1 MAPPNGSHDRR
12 GDCFDQ
18 LRISV
23 ALSGGASLGAYQA
36 GALAAVLVGVQELQ
50 RENPHWVVV
59 DAIGGASAGALVGLL
74 GAYALLEGLDPAEFL
89 HAAWVERV
97 SLDLLRRRGGEGL
110 LSFERLRE
118 DVTDFLDLGAHKSHS
133 PDLAQRTPTGLHV
146 ALTGLQGLTYPITSL
161 QAGET
166 FTSVSYN
173 DWGRFILEPLRGP
186 AQILEPEGIAP
197 LDFVLASASHPGA
210 FRPALLDR
218 SADADI
224 YRRLGVDDF
233 PETGHMWYV
242 DGGIAQSEPIGRVLA
257 AAREADRRADH
268 DGDRYRRA
276 VILIDPRSEDP
287 SGASIW
293 TDPTQTPKWLYG
305 LSRALEIVPT
315 QVIYDD
321 ALRVEKDNTRLQW
334 VEALLAALTPHLG
347 ERDEEAL
354 RGFLRRV
361 EQDRAASPK
370 DKAGKGPSGRD
381 FKELSAQELL
391 RTALQDV
398 TGLGGKE
405 IVDLNI
411 ITPLLLADGDD
422 NEVPKLLA
430 GEFFGDFGGFL
441 DRDIRVSDF
450 LLGYASA
457 ETWLREGL
465 RDTGLD
471 DDALDAMAEAVAQ
484 RSPGGWREAN
494 KGSVRAGELPWPERL
509 KMARLLLDALRAL
522 AADVIDVSAV
532 SERARRAS
540 GIVRGRRPERSK
552 KQTAPR

>member
-1 MAPPNGSHDRR
+1 MVSANGSRDRG
-12 GDCFDQ
+12 GDRPDQ

-36 GALAAVLVGVQELQ
+36 GALAALLVGVQELQ
-50 RENPHWVVV
+50 RKRPQWVVV

-89 HAAWVERV
+89 HEAWVERV

-110 LSFERLRE
+110 LSFDRLRE
-118 DVTDFLDLGAHKSHS
+118 DVTRFLDLDAHQGHS
-133 PDLAQRTPTGLHV
+133 PDLAQRTAIGLHV

-161 QAGET
+161 RGGET
-166 FTSVSYN
+166 FTSVTYN
-173 DWGRFILEPLRGP
+173 DWGRFVLEPQKGP

-218 SADADI
+218 SGDADV
-224 YRRLGVDDF
+224 YRGLGIDDF

-242 DGGIAQSEPIGRVLA
+242 DGGIAQSEPLGRVLA
-257 AAREADRRADH
+257 AAREADRHVDQ
-268 DGDRYRRA
+268 DGGSYRRA

-321 ALRVEKDNTRLQW
+321 ALRVEKANTRLQW
-334 VEALLAALTPHLG
+334 VDALLEALPPHLNEG
-347 ERDEEAL
+347 GEEAL

-361 EQDRAASPK
+361 QKDKASSPK
-370 DKAGKGPSGRD
+370 DKARKGPSERD
-381 FKELSAQELL
+381 LEELSAQELL
-391 RTALQDV
+391 RTALGNV
-398 TGLGGKE
+398 TGLSGKE

-457 ETWLREGL
+457 EAWLRDGL
-465 RDTGLD
+465 RDTGFD
-471 DDALDAMAEAVAQ
+471 DDALDAMAEAVAR
-484 RSPGGWREAN
+484 RSPGDWREAN
-494 KGSVRAGELPWPERL
+494 KGSVRAGELPWPERV

-522 AADVIDVSAV
+522 AADALDVSAL
-532 SERARRAS
+532 SERARRAA
-540 GIVRGRRPERSK
+540 GKVRLRRERS
-552 KQTAPR
+552 T

>member
-1 MAPPNGSHDRR
+1 MVSANGSRDRG
-12 GDCFDQ
+12 GDRPDQ

-36 GALAAVLVGVQELQ
+36 GALAALLVGVQELQ
-50 RENPHWVVV
+50 RKRPQWVVV

-89 HAAWVERV
+89 HEAWVERV

-110 LSFERLRE
+110 LSFDRLRE
-118 DVTDFLDLGAHKSHS
+118 DVTRFLDLDAHQGHS
-133 PDLAQRTPTGLHV
+133 PDLAQRTAIGLHV

-161 QAGET
+161 RGGET
-166 FTSVSYN
+166 FTSVTYN
-173 DWGRFILEPLRGP
+173 DWGRFVLEPQKGP

-218 SADADI
+218 SGDADV
-224 YRRLGVDDF
+224 YRGLGIDDF

-242 DGGIAQSEPIGRVLA
+242 DGGIAQSEPLGRVLA
-257 AAREADRRADH
+257 AAREADRHVDQ
-268 DGDRYRRA
+268 DGGSYRRA

-321 ALRVEKDNTRLQW
+321 ALRVEKTNTRLQW
-334 VEALLAALTPHLG
+334 VDALLEALPPHLNEG
-347 ERDEEAL
+347 GEEAL

-361 EQDRAASPK
+361 QKDKASSPK
-370 DKAGKGPSGRD
+370 DKAREGPSERD
-381 FKELSAQELL
+381 LEELSAQELL
-391 RTALQDV
+391 RTALGNV
-398 TGLGGKE
+398 TGLSGKE

-457 ETWLREGL
+457 EAWLRDGL
-465 RDTGLD
+465 RDTGFD
-471 DDALDAMAEAVAQ
+471 DDALDAMAEAVAR
-484 RSPGGWREAN
+484 RSPGDWREAN
-494 KGSVRAGELPWPERL
+494 KGSVRAGELPWPERV

-522 AADVIDVSAV
+522 AADALDVSAL
-532 SERARRAS
+532 SERARRAA
-540 GIVRGRRPERSK
+540 GKVRLRRERS
-552 KQTAPR
+552 T